1 MALKV
6 LCDRILQEGR
16 CMEGGILKVDR
27 FVNHQIHIC
36 FKTAIGT

>member
-1 MALKV
+1 MDSLIK
-6 LCDRILQEGR
+6 RIIEDGR
-16 CMEGGILKVDR
+16 CLEGGILKVDR